1 MTSETSEQPVR
12 WKVLALIRVLCWV
25 TGMIFA
31 VILVGTLITL
41 MTASDFGA
49 QIGNT
54 EKREGVWAFCLLI
67 GCVVWWITWM
77 IFRFCGPFREPIN
90 RLEKRTAGLAPVA
103 LGFLWM
109 CFFPPLYYFGMDYI
123 FPPTLGTKAGF
134 VRIMSTGELLQAG
147 TILPTTR
154 FERSSKVVPLSDRT
168 TNLQFDGLGRDG
180 FTTRITATVKYRV
193 RSGESFREL
202 LIRRYADV
210 PFLSNGYDT
219 ADRVQY
225 PFLDDE
231 VAKVLHPVIEETLT
245 DLAAR
250 PVNGAPSELTI
261 RSRSAAERS
270 LPSLPPWLEYVRV
283 SNLSVESWKKDQ

>member
-1 MTSETSEQPVR
+1 MTSETNERPVSR
-12 WKVLALIRVLCWV
+12 KVRVFIRVLCWV

-31 VILVGTLITL
+31 VILVGTFITL
-41 MTASDFGA
+41 VSASDFGA

-67 GCVVWWITWM
+67 GCFIWWIAWM
-77 IFRFCGPFREPIN
+77 IFRFCGPLRGSIN
-90 RLEKRTAGLAPVA
+90 RLETRTGGLAPVA

-123 FPPTLGTKAGF
+123 FPPTLGMKTGF
-134 VRIMSTGELLQAG
+134 VRIMSNGELLEAG
-147 TILPTTR
+147 TIRPTTR
-154 FERSSKVVPLSDRT
+154 FERSSKVVPLFDRT
-168 TNLQFDGLGRDG
+168 TTLQFDGLGRDG

-193 RSGESFREL
+193 RPGESLREL

-210 PFLSNGYDT
+210 PFLNNGYDT

-231 VAKVLHPVIEETLT
+231 VAKVLHLVIEETLT
-245 DLAAR
+245 DLAAH
-250 PVNGAPSELTI
+250 PINGAPSELTI

-283 SNLSVESWKKDQ
+283 SDLSVESWKKDQ